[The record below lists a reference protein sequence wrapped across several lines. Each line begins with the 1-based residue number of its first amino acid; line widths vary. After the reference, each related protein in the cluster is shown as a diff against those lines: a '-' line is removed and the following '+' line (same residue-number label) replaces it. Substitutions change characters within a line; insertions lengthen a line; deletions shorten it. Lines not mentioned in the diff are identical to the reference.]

1 MQNANEIIT
10 KLKKKYKGD
19 NEAIDMIEQ
28 AERDIRYIEAKEKKG
43 NYSGQPSISKAMELE
58 AYLNDW
64 C

>member
-43 NYSGQPSISKAMELE
+43 NYSGQSSIGKAMELE

-64 C
+64 H